1 MEKKTVITLRNVSTV
16 EELKNM
22 ALVIKSFIE
31 LESGFTDQMWLYQV
45 PAYDENDE
53 KIVEGRT
60 YAAHNGVIC
69 FHDCT
74 RTLYVVPAT
83 PRIWQLLKVNGFTE
97 KYTYVPFAH
106 GEYPHREEDLL
117 KWNDL
122 LRQADKIHVNI
133 ARKSRV
139 VHA

>member
-1 MEKKTVITLRNVSTV
+1 MSKTVITMRNVATV
-16 EELKNM
+16 EELK
-22 ALVIKSFIE
+22 ALALAIHSFIE
-31 LESGFTDQMWLYQV
+31 LESRFTDNMWVYQV
-45 PAYDENDE
+45 PTYDDDDE

-74 RTLYVVPAT
+74 HTLYVVPAT

-97 KYTYVPFAH
+97 KFTYVPFAH
-106 GEYPHREEDLL
+106 GEYPHREEELI
-117 KWNDL
+117 KWNEL
-122 LRQADKIHVNI
+122 MHQADKIHTAI
-133 ARKSRV
+133 YRKPAK